1 MGKLKRLV
9 HGWRELL
16 HRLSAFTTAVMF
28 IASVVMISTF
38 AVVINKPQHT
48 RAAAGDMIL
57 FWDGTDYGGGAL
69 SVPTGWTEISST
81 YSGRMPRGE
90 AAANFGTTGGTAT
103 HAHTNQTVAVT
114 ATNNSSTGATG
125 AGLRTV
131 SAASHSHDTL
141 PSVSSI
147 ATASSE
153 PATRTIRLIRY
164 NSGIPTTVPNGAI
177 VMFDDSPGMPGSG
190 WTRLSVYDG
199 KSLKID
205 TTAGTNAGADT
216 HNHSITWTGSLG
228 TNATS
233 TNLCNGFI
241 FLSCYSGVNVRTAG
255 HTHTAPASHNSTTDS
270 AIPPYV
276 QPILAKANADTT
288 ISTVGITGMFDGSPG
303 DLWTSRS
310 ESGGTYY
317 RKFLRPGATYSSG
330 GGTAYHKHTGTGT
343 SGAASGG
350 TVYASDSGGSN
361 ANSTHTHSVQATF
374 YEGNSDTLYTGNN
387 DYFLPQYFN
396 VTIAERVT
404 LSLNSYRWY
413 DDNDSEAV
421 TSPWSP
427 LDLAINNMLPTL
439 PAGYLPPVT
448 GNELRLRIKIL
459 LGNQPLAAGDIAF
472 KLQYKQGT
480 DSSCTAG
487 SWTDVGAGGGGVIWR
502 FATSGVTDNTT
513 LSTSV
518 LASTIKELYSKS
530 NPTNTNPNSAAVGET
545 IEYDF
550 HIEHNGATSASQYSF
565 RLVESNGSVMSDYAQ
580 CPTLVTSPQ
589 TDNQL
594 RHGGF
599 YQDGVEKGFFWAN

>member
-1 MGKLKRLV
+1 MGIIKTKI
-9 HGWRELL
+9 GFP
-16 HRLSAFTTAVMF
+16 RLSLFRISAFGLAIIFCGILFSFSLVDLRF
-28 IASVVMISTF
+28 RPKQAS
-38 AVVINKPQHT
+38 
-48 RAAAGDMIL
+48 AAAGDMIL

-90 AAANFGTTGGTAT
+90 AAANFGTTGGSAT
-103 HAHTNQTVAVT
+103 HSHTNQTVT
-114 ATNNSSTGATG
+114 ITSTNGTTGTGLTLSSI
-125 AGLRTV
+125 
-131 SAASHSHDTL
+131 SAEGHSHDTL

-147 ATASSE
+147 PTASSE
-153 PATRTIRLIRY
+153 PASRTIRLIRY
-164 NSGIPTTVPNGAI
+164 DSGIPATIPNGAI

-190 WTRLSVYDG
+190 WTRLSAYDG
-199 KSLKID
+199 KVLKVH

-216 HNHSITWTGSLG
+216 HNHSGITWSGSLG
-228 TNATS
+228 ANATTGAICGGILFCS
-233 TNLCNGFI
+233 GSPSAKTTNH
-241 FLSCYSGVNVRTAG
+241 S
-255 HTHTAPASHNSTTDS
+255 HTAPGSTTSTTDS

-276 QPILAKANADTT
+276 QPVLAKANADTT
-288 ISTVGITGMFDGSPG
+288 TSTVGITAMFDGSPG

-317 RKFLRPGATYSSG
+317 RKFLRPNSTFSGTG
-330 GGTAYHKHTGTGT
+330 GGQAYHTHTATGV

-350 TVYASDSGGSN
+350 TNRSSGGGSGG
-361 ANSTHTHSVQATF
+361 ASSTHTHDVLATF
-374 YEGNSDTLYTGNN
+374 YAGNSDTLYTGNN

-404 LSLNSYRWY
+404 MSLNSYRWY

-421 TSPWSP
+421 TSPWSA

-439 PAGYLPPVT
+439 PAGYSPPST

-459 LGNQPLAAGDIAF
+459 LGNQPLSAGDVAF
-472 KLQYKQGT
+472 KVQYKAGT
-480 DSSCTAG
+480 DSSCTTG
-487 SWTDVGAGGGGVIWR
+487 SWTDVGAGGGGGIWR

-518 LASTIKELYSKS
+518 LTSTVRELYSKS
-530 NPTNTNPNSAAVGET
+530 NPTNTNPNGAAVGET

-550 HIEHNGATSASQYSF
+550 HIEHNGAASATQYSF
-565 RLVESNGSVMSDYAQ
+565 RLVESDDSVMSDYAQ
-580 CPTLVTSPQ
+580 CPTLVTRPLV
-589 TDNQL
+589 DNQL

-599 YQDGVEKGFFWAN
+599 YQDGVEKGFFWAD